1 METYSVVVES
11 LDGSFQMDTK
21 LTKVNKNELLTV
33 ENPHYEEIKAK
44 YAHLARVHLADDD
57 KKDQLPIHV
66 ILSVGDYARIKTD
79 RAPLVGQ
86 AGEPVAECTKLG
98 WFIMS
103 PGSEFDR
110 QTMLLTQTSHVD
122 YEELCR
128 LDVLGLRD
136 SMEHDQQVV
145 HSEFKEQLQRSVEG
159 WYETGLPWR
168 SNHLHLPSNE
178 IGSLRRLSNLIK
190 KLKRDGHIEEYD
202 AVIRTQLEEGIVE
215 EAPKTTSNKEFYIP
229 HKGIVKESSE
239 TTKLRVVYDAS
250 AKSDP
255 ATPSLNDCLYAG
267 PPSKINSGTY
277 WYNKGHSQ

>member
-1 METYSVVVES
+1 MGSHLTRMETYSVVVES

-21 LTKVNKNELLTV
+21 LTKVNKNELLSV

-44 YAHLARVHLADDD
+44 YAHLARINLADAD

-86 AGEPVAECTKLG
+86 AGEPVAEYTKLG

-110 QTMLLTQTSHVD
+110 QTMPLTQTSHVD

-136 SMEHDQQVV
+136 STEYDQQVV
-145 HSEFKEQLQRSVEG
+145 HSEFKEQ
-159 WYETGLPWR
+159 
-168 SNHLHLPSNE
+168 
-178 IGSLRRLSNLIK
+178 
-190 KLKRDGHIEEYD
+190 
-202 AVIRTQLEEGIVE
+202 
-215 EAPKTTSNKEFYIP
+215 
-229 HKGIVKESSE
+229 
-239 TTKLRVVYDAS
+239 
-250 AKSDP
+250 
-255 ATPSLNDCLYAG
+255 
-267 PPSKINSGTY
+267 
-277 WYNKGHSQ
+277 